1 MENLIEKYRKLSPK
15 EVFEFD
21 NMVTITYH
29 SCKMEGS
36 TLTKEE
42 VFWLCLEI
50 LSDNE
55 NKADNDKK

>member
-1 MENLIEKYRKLSPK
+1 MKNVKLIERYRKLSPK

-29 SCKMEGS
+29 SCRMEGS

-42 VFWLCLEI
+42 VFLLSLEN
-50 LSDNE
+50 LPEEKNE
-55 NKADNDKK
+55 SENN